1 MQHRTN
7 LYILKLFFFSFCLI
21 ATLVSI
27 TQVSAEGGANNTV
40 STSSSATASV
50 TVSSACSFERID
62 TGAGEYT
69 GTLTNNGSVEVPG
82 STFKTIC
89 NDPGGYAIYAIGY
102 SNDTLG
108 NTDLIFNN
116 TSESTNNIKTDGTNG
131 NSYWKMKAEGI
142 SSPGTPPSIVNGFN
156 NYRTIPNTYT
166 KIAQLNTTTDTT
178 NTASENI
185 TGSSISVSYQAYAS
199 SIQPAGTYTGAVK
212 YTMVHP
218 NVTTGNPYI
227 IIFDSNGGTG
237 DMNAQAILP
246 NTPTLLS
253 VNKFTPPANQAFGGW
268 CTTSTTNCADGTLY
282 TNEQEVTNL
291 TTAGGEITLYA
302 MWGKTI
308 GTMTYLQD
316 FASPVDRNSIISTM
330 TEDISYAKTDSR
342 DNKSYYI
349 AKLKDGHIWMTQ
361 NLDLDIISDTNA
373 QNYIA
378 LTSENTDLSTDESV
392 YTDSNTIYALK
403 GENDTYGYTYE
414 NGVATWIPERD
425 TIAYNQLNG
434 TTWAN
439 DNNHPYSYD
448 RLDIST
454 GALVYPDD
462 NVSQATAGD
471 HGLSGNYYNWTAS
484 LASNDSTNASG
495 NPTNSICPKG
505 WRLPNITNKEFGNL
519 LVQYG
524 IISTNTSTSYIEN
537 QSSVNS
543 MGATPLYLI
552 RSGYI
557 SNGLRN
563 GSGSRSYYW
572 SSTRLNT
579 SYSYNLYFASSIVY
593 AQNSDGR
600 LYGFSV
606 RCVAR

>member
-7 LYILKLFFFSFCLI
+7 LYILKLSFFSFCLI

-50 TVSSACSFERID
+50 TVSSACSFER
-62 TGAGEYT
+62 TGTGTGEYT

-116 TSESTNNIKTDGTNG
+116 TPESTNNIKTDGTNG

-142 SSPGTPPSIVNGFN
+142 SSPGTPPSIVNDFD
-156 NYRTIPNTYT
+156 NYHTIPTTYT
-166 KIAQLNTTTDTT
+166 KIAELNTTTDTA
-178 NTASENI
+178 NTTTENI

-246 NTPTLLS
+246 NTPTPLS
-253 VNKFTPPANQAFGGW
+253 ANKFTPPANQAFGGW

-361 NLDLDIISDTNA
+361 NLDLDITAGST
-373 QNYIA
+373 A
-378 LTSENTDLSTDESV
+378 LTSENTDLSTDQSV
-392 YTDSNTIYALK
+392 YTAGNTIYALK
-403 GENDTYGYTYE
+403 GSGDTYGYTYE
-414 NGVATWIPERD
+414 NGVATWIPERT
-425 TIAYNQLNG
+425 TIVYNQLSG
-434 TTWAN
+434 TTWTN
-439 DNNHPYSYD
+439 NVNHPYSYD
-448 RLDIST
+448 RLDNN
-454 GALVYPDD
+454 GNPVYPDN
-462 NVSQATAGD
+462 NVSQAVAGD

-543 MGATPLYLI
+543 MGATPLYFVRGGFVNGGSLSL
-552 RSGYI
+552 SGSYGFCWPSTFSDVSGAYSLRFDS
-557 SNGLRN
+557 SNVYPQYYDYRRN
-563 GSGSRSYYW
+563 G
-572 SSTRLNT
+572 
-579 SYSYNLYFASSIVY
+579 FFI
-593 AQNSDGR
+593 
-600 LYGFSV
+600 